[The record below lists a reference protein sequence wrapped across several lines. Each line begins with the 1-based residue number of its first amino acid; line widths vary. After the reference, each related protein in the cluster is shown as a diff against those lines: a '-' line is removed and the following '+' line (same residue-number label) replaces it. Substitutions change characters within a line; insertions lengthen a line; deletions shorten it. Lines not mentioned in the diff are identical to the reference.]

1 MYMVNNSVKFVLPQQ
16 LNKADGSPRR
26 VGYELEFAGLELDK
40 VVNIL
45 AKQLDAK
52 IEAKSQAESIVFS
65 ESLGKFKVELDWQ
78 YAKETAAERAQ
89 ELGKDKNDDK
99 LTHWLTKIAS
109 QIVPVEIVCP
119 PIAIEDLHKLEPA
132 INQLTSAGAL
142 GTDESILYAFG
153 VHINPELPDLTPG
166 VIANYLKAYSICQ
179 DWLIKTHQ
187 VDPVRRVTPYI
198 NPFPDQYIK
207 VVLSYDDKVTISQ
220 LIDDYLEHNPTRN
233 RALDV
238 LPLFKFLD
246 ENKVLAKIGDDRVNA
261 RPTFHYRLPN
271 CEIDQKTWSLAQSWN
286 IWSVVESLANRQNLL
301 TELSQQWFEHYSII
315 QFKKAPWHKTLDQLY
330 QNLLSA

>member
-1 MYMVNNSVKFVLPQQ
+1 MENNSVKFVLPQA

-40 VVNIL
+40 VVGIL

-52 IEAKSQAESIVFS
+52 IEAKSQAESIVVS

-78 YAKETAAERAQ
+78 YAKQTAAERAK
-89 ELGKDKNDDK
+89 ELGMNKNDDK
-99 LTHWLTKIAS
+99 FTHWLTKIAS
-109 QIVPVEIVCP
+109 QVVPVEIVCP
-119 PIAIEDLHKLEPA
+119 PIAIEDLHQLEPA

-153 VHINPELPDLTPG
+153 VHINPELPDLTAP
-166 VIANYLKAYSICQ
+166 VIANYLKAYAICQ
-179 DWLIKTHQ
+179 DWLIKKHQ

-198 NPFPDQYIK
+198 NPFPDAYIEL
-207 VVLSYDDKVTISQ
+207 VLAYDDKVTVSQ

-246 ENKVLAKIGDDRVNA
+246 EDKVQAKIGDDRVNA

-271 CEIDQKTWSLAQSWN
+271 CEIDQSTWSLAQSWN
-286 IWSVVESLANRQNLL
+286 IWCVVESLANRQNLL
-301 TELSQQWFEHYSII
+301 AELSKQWFEHQSII
-315 QFKKAPWHKTLDQLY
+315 QLKKAPWHSTLDQLH